1 MVLDKGQN
9 GHFLMN
15 FPYCVT
21 HFYHFSAIID
31 GFKQQKKFVKFTC
44 ILVAKMSAK
53 IKQQPTES
61 LYIFRRKSDIYYGRL
76 VKKAALFFGCLLY

>member
-1 MVLDKGQN
+1 
-9 GHFLMN
+9 
-15 FPYCVT
+15 
-21 HFYHFSAIID
+21 
-31 GFKQQKKFVKFTC
+31 
-44 ILVAKMSAK
+44 MSAK